1 MSATNRKWNETVMNP
16 GVQAL
21 LAVGGIMLL
30 IAVGTVT
37 PLGAIVLLMA
47 MIPFVLIARL
57 PAPDRSPSPKPANKP
72 APLPVTDGRTAAPSG
87 EVRLDATDP
96 RRQTTLTTSTRRG

>member
-1 MSATNRKWNETVMNP
+1 MNP

-21 LAVGGIMLL
+21 LAVGGIVLL

-57 PAPDRSPSPKPANKP
+57 PTPDRSPSPKPADEP
-72 APLPVTDGRTAAPSG
+72 ASPWFRPGGQGTKSWN
-87 EVRLDATDP
+87 
-96 RRQTTLTTSTRRG
+96 